1 MIDQNSGVFP
11 ESANELKNVLNRF
24 EFKLS
29 SSSLFVN
36 SFSRLWSNRLDE
48 DQFADLLLEIPS
60 TMHKLMKNM
69 LEFVFATSPLLIL
82 STSGWL
88 RCIQGA
94 YLLRVRIV
102 SSAFVLSLPAII
114 DVFPSFSL
122 LLVTIVLKSSFR
134 RKIKFWKLLLAFV
147 EASLEKMS

>member
-24 EFKLS
+24 KFRLS

-48 DQFADLLLEIPS
+48 DQFADLLLEIPL

-88 RCIQGA
+88 RGIQGT
-94 YLLRVRIV
+94 YLLRVSIV
-102 SSAFVLSLPAII
+102 LTTFVLSLTALILHG
-114 DVFPSFSL
+114 FQRFSL
-122 LLVTIVLKSSFR
+122 LLAMIVLKSSSPL
-134 RKIKFWKLLLAFV
+134 KIKF
-147 EASLEKMS
+147 